1 MIFFKFKSYRILRW
15 ASAFP
20 STLLSNWQLHLA
32 GIDEKSFQHWAINIF
47 WGYPRF
53 YNVHQNLWITLLHLE
68 NPSLLLLINGMCGW
82 SQVNS
87 SLKPSINKISFCF
100 SIGSS
105 YLYIYVFDGWS
116 PLPQKTN
123 PPFGIPLPKISN
135 KFLPILHLTN
145 SNTASFKTSFIRIV
159 R

>member
-1 MIFFKFKSYRILRW
+1 MSGVLMQNFLIKDCWLDLRW
-15 ASAFP
+15 SFSNFMVGFSLP

-105 YLYIYVFDGWS
+105 YLYIYMSLMVGTPS
-116 PLPQKTN
+116 LKKP
-123 PPFGIPLPKISN
+123 IPLLESPYQ
-135 KFLPILHLTN
+135 KFQTN
-145 SNTASFKTSFIRIV
+145 FSPFST
-159 R
+159 

>member
-1 MIFFKFKSYRILRW
+1 MVGFSL
-15 ASAFP
+15 P

-105 YLYIYVFDGWS
+105 YLYIYMSLMVG
-116 PLPQKTN
+116 
-123 PPFGIPLPKISN
+123 PPSLKKPIPLLESPYQ
-135 KFLPILHLTN
+135 KFQTN
-145 SNTASFKTSFIRIV
+145 FSPFST
-159 R
+159 